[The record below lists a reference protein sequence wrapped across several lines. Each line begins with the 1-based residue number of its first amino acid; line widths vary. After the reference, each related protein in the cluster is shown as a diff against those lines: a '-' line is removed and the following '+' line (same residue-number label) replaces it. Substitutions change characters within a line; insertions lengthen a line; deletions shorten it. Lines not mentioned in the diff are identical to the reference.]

1 MAVEVNTLS
10 EIVDFSK
17 MDDKEKEE
25 FCDRIITKQIALATR
40 LAEIFDDEQLEE
52 TFLMEFVHRANIVKI
67 LAGRLSGEMN
77 EKEIIEKFLE
87 MMDEKF
93 NNFFCSNNYLIKGKK
108 K

>member
-17 MDDKEKEE
+17 MNDKEKEE
-25 FCDRIITKQIALATR
+25 ICDRIIKKQITLATR

-93 NNFFCSNNYLIKGKK
+93 Q
-108 K
+108 